1 MAAPSV
7 LLVHPYILLTCEC
20 RGRNIFF
27 PLSKKLE
34 MPLVPAQSEDLEG
47 ATHTQL
53 TPQWHLILQCNNVV
67 AKECLGDLGQC
78 LLKSKVGK
86 RMS

>member
-1 MAAPSV
+1 
-7 LLVHPYILLTCEC
+7 
-20 RGRNIFF
+20 
-27 PLSKKLE
+27 